1 MPLRRRPVRVR
12 WWIFTFM
19 FLFAMLSYVQRTSIL
34 DAAVYIEPQL
44 HLSQLEITVLGQA
57 FVVFY
62 MLMQIP
68 AGVFGQKY
76 GARATYFLVGL
87 VGLAATIA
95 TPVAPMVLT
104 GGALFAMLALSQAVL
119 GVSQAPVFPVFAGVC
134 EPWFPSSQWSFANGL
149 QSSGMTLGTAVTP
162 IVIVLLTEHFGW
174 QGALLWIAVP
184 ATALTLLWVWYG
196 RNSPKEHKSVT
207 AEEIAELGDV
217 AADKPQPMTLAR
229 LRRIGFDRNVLLLAI
244 SYAAMNYM
252 FYLLAY
258 FPFLYLA
265 QKRHLT
271 DLQSGWL
278 AMVPP
283 IGAAIGSAV
292 GGALSDRAV
301 RRYGVRRGYA
311 VVPLVSLPL
320 AGVAL
325 IVAIN
330 CDSAYA
336 AIAALAFAFAGAEI
350 TEGPYWAATMQI
362 ARSDTMAATGVLNT
376 GGNLGGF
383 IALPIIGYLSDHG
396 HWDAAIATGTGFA
409 VVAATLWLLVDPS
422 RRAVTEA
429 PAQPVLAR

>member
-1 MPLRRRPVRVR
+1 MATPRRPVRIR

-19 FLFAMLSYVQRTSIL
+19 FLFAMLSYVQRTSVI

-44 HLSQLEITVLGQA
+44 NLSQFAVSLLGLA
-57 FVVFY
+57 FVITYAV
-62 MLMQIP
+62 MQVP

-76 GARATYFLVGL
+76 GARFTYFLVGL

-95 TPVAPMVLT
+95 TPVAPMLL
-104 GGALFAMLALSQAVL
+104 GGTALFAMLLLSQMVL
-119 GVSQAPVFPVFAGVC
+119 GISQAPVFPVFAGVC
-134 EPWFPSSQWSFANGL
+134 EPWFPPSQWAFANGL

-184 ATALTLLWVWYG
+184 ATALALLWVWYG
-196 RNSPKEHKSVT
+196 RNSPKEHPAVT
-207 AEEIAELGDV
+207 AEELAELGEV
-217 AADKPQPMTLAR
+217 AADKPEPMTLAR
-229 LRRIGFDRNVLLLAI
+229 LGRIARDRNVLLLTA
-244 SYAAMNYM
+244 SYTSMNYL
-252 FYLLAY
+252 FYLLGY

-271 DLQSGWL
+271 NLDSGWL

-292 GGALSDRAV
+292 GGALSDFAV
-301 RRYGVRRGYA
+301 KRYGVRRGYS
-311 VVPLVSLPL
+311 VVPIISLPL

-325 IVAIN
+325 IVAVH

-336 AIAALAFAFAGAEI
+336 AVAALALAFAGVEI

-376 GGNLGGF
+376 GGNIGGI
-383 IALPIIGYLSDHG
+383 IAVPAIGFLSGRG
-396 HWDAAIATGTGFA
+396 HWDAAIIVGAAFA
-409 VVAATLWLLVDPS
+409 VLAAGLWFLVDPS

-429 PAQPVLAR
+429 PVQPVPTP